1 MLTKKGTEMATAYGI
16 GTRTENEGRMSVNLN
31 NISHGDC
38 LLTAKDRETLA
49 VNTIWA
55 STMGPDRKP
64 FIYYWTNET
73 ERKRIASRLKILEF
87 AMYAFVGAILIY
99 SVAAKSLFVLMLG
112 LIGTGFYIAL
122 AHIFEQRAKIRQDI
136 ADKNYVDLVSPSM
149 SRN

>member
-1 MLTKKGTEMATAYGI
+1 MAAAYGI
-16 GTRTENEGRMSVNLN
+16 GTRIQNEGRMLVNLN
-31 NISHGDC
+31 NVSHGDC
-38 LLTAKDRETLA
+38 PLTAKDRETLA

-64 FIYYWTNET
+64 FIYYWTNEA

-122 AHIFEQRAKIRQDI
+122 SHIFEQRAKARQEI
-136 ADKNYVDLVSPSM
+136 ADKNYLDLIFPST
-149 SRN
+149 STN